1 MKLNAFKLGM
11 PNLWLPPKLLLI
23 MKMVIIIMISTFLQV
38 SASSF
43 GQKVTLTENNISLE
57 KLFKQIR
64 KQTGFDFIFDTRI
77 MKSAKTI
84 DVKFLNEDLTSVL
97 KQSLSGQNMTFEIRE
112 HSIVIKEK
120 ERSFLNDLI
129 NSFTAIDIKG
139 KILDENGNPVPGASI
154 KIKENNAKATISG
167 TNGGFSIAASEGDIL
182 VITFVGYQTQEIK
195 IKANQPALTIR
206 LKVSETSM
214 KDVVITGMMVR
225 KKESFTGATAS
236 YSGEELKTIG
246 AQNVIQS
253 LKTLDPS
260 FIQIENNVAG
270 SNPNVLPNMQIRGQT
285 SLSTSA
291 LRDQFSVDPNQ
302 PLFILDG
309 FETSL
314 RTIVDLDINTV
325 LSVTILKDAA
335 STAIYGSRA
344 SNGVVVV
351 ETKKPVPG
359 KIRLSYTSD
368 LDVELPDLSSY
379 NMMNASEKLTFEK
392 LSGAYVD
399 NIGLL
404 SRQLSLDT
412 IYNERLKEV
421 LRGVDTYW
429 LDKPLRTGF
438 SQRHNIS
445 ASGGDQNLRY
455 DVAGSIRKNNATMKG
470 TTRDDWGANVGLYYR
485 SGIFN
490 IGNRTY
496 ISGSQSTESQNGK
509 FSSWVNLNPYYR
521 VLGSDQMYIEQ
532 VSTPNKL
539 VRVANPFYNAGLAGF
554 DNTSTFQLQNSLQI
568 SADLNKSL
576 RLSLNAQLSKTAGET
591 KKFTSPLNTEFV
603 DITDPVLRGR
613 YVTRKDD
620 GLSYTINANITYG
633 NIFAEKHSLNTFL
646 RGELSENNNR
656 FSGFTALGF
665 PNASNGNPAY
675 AYGFASGSAPTA
687 ANSLTRRTSLVAS
700 VNYSYDQRYN
710 VDLNANMDG
719 STAFGSNKR
728 YKPYYA
734 AGLSWN
740 ISNENFIKELTWI
753 NRLKLRGNIG
763 LTGNQNFGNV
773 SQSVFQ
779 YLTAINSFGQGVVLN
794 SPGAPDLEWQSTLQ
808 TSVGLDGTLFSNR
821 LNFVLSAYRNVTDPL
836 VVAITLPSSTGLSS
850 YPFNAGSNTAKGV
863 EAELSF
869 SPIYKPGKVV
879 WTLRATGSAIDQK
892 YDKFD
897 NKLSALNNALRESNA
912 LTRYRDGYSPFDLWA
927 VPSLGIDAGS
937 GREVFLKKNGQHTF
951 IYDSNDQVVMGNSR
965 AKAEGVFNTTLFY
978 KGFTAGVYIRYVF
991 GRDLFNDALFNKVE
1005 NISYQDLVNNQDK
1018 RALYS
1023 RWKNP
1028 GDVTEFKSIAITD
1041 DGPKSSR
1048 FIQTENSFS
1057 GESFNLGYEFRGKQW
1072 LDKARLSALNLTA
1085 RSNNL
1090 FYSSSV
1096 RRERGIDYPFAY
1108 TVSMSIRAT
1117 FK

>member
-1 MKLNAFKLGM
+1 
-11 PNLWLPPKLLLI
+11 
-23 MKMVIIIMISTFLQV
+23 MITTFLQV

-43 GQKVTLTENNISLE
+43 GQKVTLKEKKISLE
-57 KLFKQIR
+57 KLFEQIR
-64 KQTGFDFIFDTRI
+64 QQTGYDFVFDARI
-77 MKSAKTI
+77 LNAAKTI
-84 DVKFLNEDLTSVL
+84 DVKFLKEDLTSVL
-97 KQSLSGQNMTFEIRE
+97 KQCLSGQNMTFEIIE

-120 ERSFLNDLI
+120 EHSFLDDLI
-129 NSFTAIDIKG
+129 NNFTSIEIKG
-139 KILDENGNPVPGASI
+139 RVLDENGNPVPGASI
-154 KIKENNAKATISG
+154 KIKDKNLKAVVSS
-167 TNGGFSIAASEGDIL
+167 TNGNFSITASEGDIL
-182 VITFVGYQTQEIK
+182 VVSFVGYKTQEIK
-195 IKANQPALTIR
+195 IRVNQPALTIR
-206 LKVSETSM
+206 LEVSETAM

-225 KKESFTGATAS
+225 KKESFTGATAT
-236 YSGEELKTIG
+236 YTGEELKTIG

-260 FIQIENNVAG
+260 FIQIENNLAG
-270 SNPNVLPNMQIRGQT
+270 SNPNVLPSMQIRGQT

-309 FETSL
+309 FESTL

-351 ETKKPVPG
+351 ETKRPLPG

-368 LDVELPDLSSY
+368 LDAELPDLSSY
-379 NMMNASEKLTFEK
+379 NMMNATEKLAFEK
-392 LSGAYVD
+392 LSGAYID

-438 SQRHNIS
+438 SQRHNVS
-445 ASGGDQNLRY
+445 ASGGDQTLRY
-455 DVAGSIRKNNATMKG
+455 DVAGSIRKNNATMTG
-470 TTRDDWGANVGLYYR
+470 TKRDDWGANVGLYYR
-485 SGIFN
+485 AGIFN

-496 ISGSQSTESQNGK
+496 VSGSQSTESQNGK

-539 VRVANPFYNAGLAGF
+539 VRVANPFYNASLTGF

-568 SADLNKSL
+568 TADLNKSL
-576 RLSLNAQLSKTAGET
+576 RVSLNAQLVKSSGEI

-603 DITDPVLRGR
+603 DVTDPVLRGR

-620 GLSYTINANITYG
+620 GLNYTVNANLTYG
-633 NIFAEKHSLNTFL
+633 NVFAQKHSLNTFL
-646 RGELSENNNR
+646 RAELSENNSR

-675 AYGFASGSAPTA
+675 AYGFASGSTPTA
-687 ANSLTRRTSLVAS
+687 ASSLTRRSSLVVS

-710 VDLNANMDG
+710 LDLNANMDG

-734 AGLSWN
+734 AGISWN
-740 ISNENFIKELTWI
+740 ISNEKFMKGLAWI
-753 NRLKLRGNIG
+753 SRLKLRGNIG

-779 YLTAINSFGQGVVLN
+779 YLTTINSFGQGVILN

-808 TSVGLDGTLFSNR
+808 TSVGLDGNLFNNR
-821 LNFVLSAYRNVTDPL
+821 LNFILSAYRNVTDPL

-850 YPFNAGSNTAKGV
+850 YPFNAGSNTARGV

-869 SPIYKPGKVV
+869 SPIYKPGKVI
-879 WTLRATGSAIDQK
+879 WTLRVTGTSIDQK

-927 VPSLGIDAGS
+927 VPSLGIDPGS

-951 IYDSNDQVVMGNSR
+951 IYDVNDQIVMGNSR
-965 AKAEGVFNTTLFY
+965 AKAEGVFNTTVFY
-978 KGFTAGVYIRYVF
+978 KGFTAGVYIRYIF
-991 GRDLFNDALFNKVE
+991 GRDLFNDALFSKVE

-1023 RWKNP
+1023 RWKNS
-1028 GDVTEFKSIAITD
+1028 GDVSEFKSIAITD

-1048 FIQTENSFS
+1048 FIQTENSFT
-1057 GESFNLGYEFRGKQW
+1057 GESIHLGYEFRGGQW
-1072 LDKARLSALNLTA
+1072 LDKAKLSTLNLTA

-1108 TVSMSIRAT
+1108 TVSLSIRAT